1 MMGRQTAF
9 ILFKELWIQGG
20 IQYQVRIYL
29 YLELFYL
36 LKVNLRIEVT
46 LQPLKKNPEDKQVF
60 LLSYVSNT
68 SA

>member
-36 LKVNLRIEVT
+36 LKVNLRIEVA